1 MYASCIVV
9 IPSIPDV
16 ITVEFALKKH
26 FLEDKG
32 GHAGCREELKIPQVL
47 SRAENQS
54 IHDA

>member
-1 MYASCIVV
+1 MYASCIVI

-32 GHAGCREELKIPQVL
+32 GHAGCREELEIPQVC
-47 SRAENQS
+47 EQS
-54 IHDA
+54 